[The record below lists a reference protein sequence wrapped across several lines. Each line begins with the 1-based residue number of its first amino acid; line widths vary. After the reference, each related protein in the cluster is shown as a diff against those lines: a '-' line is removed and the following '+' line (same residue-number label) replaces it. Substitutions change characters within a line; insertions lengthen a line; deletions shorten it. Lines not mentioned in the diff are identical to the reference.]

1 LYPYLRRTWYDWATV
16 KWRNSGDDDEDEHN
30 YLRVA
35 ARLLLFARLSDNE
48 EDSTRPPVIVE
59 VIHSLQHYSP
69 NPDSLLFF
77 AKGDK
82 LDDHGLEVIEAS
94 AIDETAFVLPC
105 VEKPEDDFPYTHDAA
120 TYFLVFPPRHKWSDT
135 IWQKVE

>member
-1 LYPYLRRTWYDWATV
+1 MV
-16 KWRNSGDDDEDEHN
+16 KWRFSEDDEEEHK
-30 YLRVA
+30 YLHVA
-35 ARLLLFARLSDNE
+35 ACLLLFAHLSDNE
-48 EDSTRPPVIVE
+48 EDSTRPPVIVL
-59 VIHSLQHYSP
+59 VIHSLQHYGNP

-82 LDDHGLEVIEAS
+82 LDDHGLEVIKAS

-120 TYFLVFPPRHKWSDT
+120 TYFLVFPPRHKWSE